1 MARRLPILF
10 LILCA
15 VAPAFGQKVVRGVV
29 TDAETGEPLPA
40 ANVQIEGTYRGTITN
55 DDGAFELLL
64 DALPAT
70 LLVRFI
76 GYETARIPVDAGT
89 PDRIAV
95 RMKPTTYTLE
105 EVVVTG
111 EDPAVDIM
119 RKVIARKRRWRATLE
134 TYEAEAYNRFTLEND
149 TGIVSIVESLTKTF
163 WDREKGGREVVL
175 SRRKTSNLDFEEFLP
190 AALFVKNLYDDEI
203 EIAGYHMIGVT
214 HPDAL
219 KHYRFTL
226 EGTRSLDGRTVYEIA
241 VSPKSKLASAFTGR
255 VSVLD
260 EAYALLSVELRPG
273 EAFLFPPPVKR
284 YDVTFRQQFSNFGK
298 AYWLPVDFRSDGE
311 LEIDFQGLLTF
322 PVIRIRQVSRLTN
335 YEVNVPLPDSLYERK
350 AYLAVDSTA
359 VAADTLL
366 DREGNAVP
374 LTAREATAYEAIDS
388 TMTLEKAYEP
398 RGPLAVFVK
407 VQSGDSNETSSG
419 ASAGRR
425 LGDLDVSPELW
436 YDRVDEL
443 HAALEVTAPVGRR
456 LRVSGV
462 GGYETGPAWW
472 TYGGGAELRWGP
484 HRRGMLGVRY
494 RTGIDLR
501 YRSEVRGRFFNGLS
515 VLLGDPDYF
524 DYFGNEK
531 LVFRAGYELPKYDT
545 RFEVRYRVERHFSVE
560 KTTDFDLLGEPEPF
574 RPNPAVEEGRLRS
587 VELRLAMGDEEL
599 PLPVTGQR
607 RLVLH
612 VERSAPGLGSDFDF
626 TRVHAVLDWRFETF
640 FRRRLLPNVLDV
652 RVVAAITS
660 GDVPPQRF
668 SIIDASGNL
677 WKTYGSLRTL
687 EHRPYEGED
696 AFAVFWEHNFR
707 TVPFELL
714 GLRGLARRGWSLIVY
729 GAHGRTWLSEAK
741 RRALAFSPR
750 VPRRFHHELGVS
762 VSGILSL
769 FRIDF
774 TRRLDAS
781 GFTVGVGVARI
792 F

>member
-1 MARRLPILF
+1 MARRL
-10 LILCA
+10 LILCFVLFA
-15 VAPAFGQKVVRGVV
+15 GAPAFGQKVVRGVV

-119 RKVIARKRRWRATLE
+119 RKVIERKRRWRATLE
-134 TYEAEAYNRFTLEND
+134 TYEAEAYTRFTLEND

-163 WDREKGGREVVL
+163 WDREEGGREVVL

-203 EIAGYHMIGVT
+203 EIAGYDMIGVT

-226 EGTRSLDGRTVYEIA
+226 EGTRSLDGRTVYDIA
-241 VSPKSKLASAFTGR
+241 VEPKSKLASAFTGR
-255 VSVLD
+255 VAVLD

-284 YDVTFRQQFSNFGK
+284 FDVTYRQQFSNFGK
-298 AYWLPVDFRSDGE
+298 AYWLPVDFRSDAE

-322 PVIRIRQVSRLTN
+322 PIIRIRQVSRLTN

-350 AYLAVDSTA
+350 DYLAVDSMA
-359 VAADTLL
+359 VSADTLL
-366 DREGNAVP
+366 DREGKAVP
-374 LTAREATAYEAIDS
+374 LTAREASAYAGIDS
-388 TMTLEKAYEP
+388 TMTLDKAYEP
-398 RGPLAVFVK
+398 RGPLSVFVRTRA
-407 VQSGDSNETSSG
+407 GDSDEASAG

-425 LGDLDVSPELW
+425 LGNLDVVPELW
-436 YDRVDEL
+436 YDRVDGL
-443 HAALEVTAPVGRR
+443 HTALGLTVPVGRR
-456 LRVSGV
+456 LRLSGV
-462 GGYETGPAWW
+462 GGYKTGPAWW

-484 HRRGMLGVRY
+484 HRRGVLGVRY

-501 YRSEVRGRFFNGLS
+501 YRSEVRGRFFNGLG

-560 KTTDFDLLGEPEPF
+560 KTTDFDLLGERKPF
-574 RPNPAVEEGRLRS
+574 RPNPAIVPGRLRS
-587 VELRLAMGDEEL
+587 LELRLAMGDEEL

-612 VERSAPGLGSDFDF
+612 VERNAHALGSDFDF

-640 FRRRLLPNVLDV
+640 FRRRLLPNALDV

-668 SIIDASGNL
+668 SIIDAGGNL

-729 GAHGRTWLSEAK
+729 GAHGRTWLPER
-741 RRALAFSPR
+741 RRAALSFSPR

-781 GFTVGVGVARI
+781 GFTVGIGVARI